1 MSSRSVR
8 ATQAGIEILKAA
20 RSRTRRELDGKVWTF
35 LDIATEAGMSEK
47 TVSRFFK
54 GGDVDDAYAR
64 SICRSLQISFEA
76 VIEMTVELEPSA
88 DQTEPD
94 KSGQMREP
102 SMDGSP
108 FIWGRAVPPDRF
120 YGRVQEMREVSS
132 RLGKQQP
139 ESVNLVGLWRS
150 GKTSLLQLMQ
160 ARPEVFCGA
169 DALMQGY
176 PPLMVMLPLQDAR
189 YQTPE
194 GMVEG
199 IRRGIEHHQGRSP
212 WAKEAN
218 QDPYE
223 VADGLEALRDRG
235 VRLIVMLDELE
246 AIEHRLE
253 QFQGWGED
261 WRSKASAGMF
271 ALVIASRRPLEEVY
285 AQVGLTSPFA
295 NIFSRTVLGP
305 LAVADWQRL
314 VREGWP
320 QVGTAE
326 LDWVDD
332 LAGGMPFYVQMA
344 AGLLWLYEGDFDKA
358 RREFAFQAE
367 SRFRELDRGLT
378 AAEQQAIRTGKG
390 LSSAMID
397 RLERYGVLREDGRLF
412 SSAFTVWLR
421 QN

>member
-1 MSSRSVR
+1 MKSRGVR
-8 ATQAGIEILKAA
+8 ATPVGIEVLKAA
-20 RSRTRRELDGKVWTF
+20 RSQTRRELDGKIWTF

-54 GGDVDDAYAR
+54 GEIVDETSAR
-64 SICRSLQISFEA
+64 SICQGLGVDYHE
-76 VIEMTVELEPSA
+76 VTELPLVGE
-88 DQTEPD
+88 TEPD
-94 KSGQMREP
+94 RTGQMT
-102 SMDGSP
+102 DNP
-108 FIWGRAVPPDRF
+108 FICGAAVPPDLF
-120 YGRVQEMREVSS
+120 YGRVQEIREVRS

-139 ESVNLVGLWRS
+139 ESINLVGLWRS
-150 GKTSLLQLMQ
+150 GKTSLLQWIQ
-160 ARPEVFCGA
+160 AQPPVFFGPA
-169 DALMQGY
+169 EAH
-176 PPLMVMLPLQDAR
+176 PPLMVMLPLDTIR

-199 IRRGIEHHQGRSP
+199 IRRGIEKVQGRSP
-212 WAKEAN
+212 WDKEAN

-223 VADGLEALRDRG
+223 VADRLEELRDRG
-235 VRLIVMLDELE
+235 IRLIVMLDELE
-246 AIEHRLE
+246 AISDRLE

-261 WRSKASAGMF
+261 WRSKASAGVF

-305 LAVADWQRL
+305 LAGADWQRL
-314 VREGWP
+314 VREGLP
-320 QVGTAE
+320 RAGAAE

-344 AGLLWLYEGDFDKA
+344 AAMLWLYEGDVDKA

-367 SRFRELDRGLT
+367 PRFRELDRGLT
-378 AAEQQAIRTGKG
+378 AAEQQAVRTRKG
-390 LSSAMID
+390 LSLAMID

-412 SSAFTVWLR
+412 SSAFTEWLR